1 MTITNVL
8 VITDDI
14 VVYGGPSAIDLQ
26 LEVGAQ
32 GARGSKIFAYA
43 QDPRLGN
50 LPSSIE
56 PLYGDFYINTQAGS
70 QYAYMYQ
77 FVAEEGTDGVW
88 KPQLEL
94 GPTIY
99 SVVRPIEF
107 TNGIGN
113 ATVAKSTITS
123 KSIVPTADQFV
134 IKYSI
139 ANDNPVASSI
149 SSLTYNHPTLT
160 INMKA
165 AEYDIA
171 TNTWQPLTG
180 VVNIHLYISIVV

>member
-8 VITDDI
+8 VNTDDI

-26 LEVGAQ
+26 LEIGAQ

-43 QDPRLGN
+43 QDPRVGT
-50 LPSSIE
+50 LPSTIE

-77 FVAEEGTDGVW
+77 FAAEEGTDGVW

-99 SVVRPIEF
+99 SVVRPVEF
-107 TNGIGN
+107 TDGI
-113 ATVAKSTITS
+113 ADLTVAKSTITA
-123 KSIVPTADQFV
+123 KAIQPTADQFV
-134 IKYSI
+134 IKYSVE
-139 ANDNPVASSI
+139 NDNPVATSI

-165 AEYDIA
+165 AEYNIGTGA
-171 TNTWQPLTG
+171 WAPLSG
-180 VVNIHLYISIVV
+180 VVNVHLYISIVV